1 MIISVVIP
9 TFNEIRNGYLK
20 KSLLVLTQKEN
31 VEVIVVD
38 NMSTDGT
45 AQLAQEYQVKLYQDN
60 LPSRAERLKYGVQKA
75 KGDIILMHHPRSVLS
90 IEALNELE
98 QTSASWGAFKHEF
111 DDSHPLLKFTSFYSN
126 YIRGGRGIFYLDHC
140 IFFKR
145 ELTSEV
151 LKLKNVEIFED
162 TEISL
167 ILRSKSKAQLLK
179 SIATTSAVRFK
190 KNGIIKQ
197 ILLNQKMKIL
207 YYLGCHHQEMNRN
220 YEQNL
225 GLNNDFDS

>member
-9 TFNEIRNGYLK
+9 TFNEIKNGYLK
-20 KSLLVLTQKEN
+20 KSLHALTQKEN

-45 AQLAQEYQVKLYQDN
+45 AQLAQEYHVKLYQDK
-60 LPSRAERLKYGVQKA
+60 LPSRAERLKHGILKA
-75 KGDIILMHHPRSVLS
+75 KGDIILLHHPRSVLS

-98 QTSASWGAFKHEF
+98 QTTANWGAFRHEF
-111 DDSHPLLKFTSFYSN
+111 DKSHPLLKFTSFYSN
-126 YIRGGRGIFYLDHC
+126 FVRGGRGIFYLDHC

-145 ELTSEV
+145 DFAPDV
-151 LKLKNVEIFED
+151 LKLKNMEIFED

-167 ILRSKSKAQLLK
+167 ILRAKAKPRLLK
-179 SIATTSAVRFK
+179 STSTTSAIRFE
-190 KNGIIKQ
+190 KNGVFKQ

-207 YYLGCHHQEMNRN
+207 YHLGRHHQEMNRN

-225 GLNNDFDS
+225 GLNNDFDA